1 MSWNGFDQ
9 LDLSGVE
16 AAGGARLQPGKYIAK
31 CTEAKVT
38 QKEGTSNRMLTLTLE
53 DKDGNGD
60 IRVNLNISHSSEKA
74 QEIALKSLKQY
85 LEEAGH
91 PNPNRPGDV
100 STLEGLE
107 VGILV
112 GWGKPY
118 TNRDGEQRV
127 NTEVR
132 RFVRTSKAAEWQLG
146 PDGTPS
152 PLAGVGSGSSVKVSS
167 GRTST
172 RDLDDEIPF
181 APEWR

>member
-1 MSWNGFDQ
+1 MSWSGFDQ

-16 AAGGARLQPGKYIAK
+16 AAGGARLQPGKYIVK
-31 CTEAKVT
+31 CTEAKIN

-53 DKDGNGD
+53 DIDGNGD
-60 IRVNLNISHSSEKA
+60 IRVNLNIYHSSEKA
-74 QEIALKSLKQY
+74 QEIALRSLKQF

-91 PNPNRPGDV
+91 PNPDRPGNI
-100 STLEGLE
+100 STLEGLQ

-118 TNRDGEQRV
+118 TNRDGEERV

-132 RFVRTSKAAEWQLG
+132 RFVSTRKAAEWQLG

-152 PLAGVGSGSSVKVSS
+152 PLAGGSGAPKGHRS
-167 GRTST
+167 TT
-172 RDLDDEIPF
+172 RDLDDSIPF